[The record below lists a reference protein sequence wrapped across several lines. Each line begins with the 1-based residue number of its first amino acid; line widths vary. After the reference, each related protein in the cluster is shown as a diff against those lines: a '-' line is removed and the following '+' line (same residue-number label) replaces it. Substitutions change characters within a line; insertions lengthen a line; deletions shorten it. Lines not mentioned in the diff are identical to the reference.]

1 MINAVIG
8 NIVELKDDRVI
19 VRCGY
24 VEYIVFI
31 SAQTAAQI
39 SNLPSK
45 HDVRII
51 TYMQVREDSMSLYGF
66 LSEKERDVFLQ
77 LQTVSGIAA
86 KGALKILSG
95 ITLADLI
102 KSLDEGNVKALSKIP
117 GIGSKTAGRL
127 ILALRGK
134 LVLDEE
140 NDAVIAK
147 GSTLSPYKDLI
158 NALFEMGYDRNS
170 CEKAIN
176 KVVSDNHDAL
186 IKMNEKEK
194 EQTLFRLAMREL
206 N

>member
-102 KSLDEGNVKALSKIP
+102 KSLDEGNVKALSKIN
-117 GIGSKTAGRL
+117 G
-127 ILALRGK
+127 
-134 LVLDEE
+134 
-140 NDAVIAK
+140 
-147 GSTLSPYKDLI
+147 
-158 NALFEMGYDRNS
+158 
-170 CEKAIN
+170 
-176 KVVSDNHDAL
+176 
-186 IKMNEKEK
+186 
-194 EQTLFRLAMREL
+194 
-206 N
+206 